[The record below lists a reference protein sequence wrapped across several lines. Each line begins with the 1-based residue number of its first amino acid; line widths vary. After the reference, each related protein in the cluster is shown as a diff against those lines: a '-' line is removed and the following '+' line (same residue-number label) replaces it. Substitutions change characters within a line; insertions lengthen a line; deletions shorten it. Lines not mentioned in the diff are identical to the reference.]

1 MSINHRLRKT
11 TAGLKFSWTEEAVAK
26 LTQMWADN
34 MSSGQCAVEFGLTRN
49 AIIGKVHRL
58 GLMGRKCDKPS
69 HRKGR
74 PKVDRRTVFKQ
85 RIPFVP
91 IIHNQVPEPD
101 SALRVTFAELEV
113 HHCRFP
119 IGDPQEPNFMFC
131 GANRSD
137 TLPYCAFHANIVYAK
152 HVRIDPAIKFA
163 IARRMAKMR
172 AARKK
177 VGPIA
182 STLHF
187 ECKAVPE

>member
-11 TAGLKFSWTEEAVAK
+11 TVGLKFRWTEEAVAK

-49 AIIGKVHRL
+49 AICGKVHRL
-58 GLMGRKCDKPS
+58 GLMARECDKSS

-74 PKVDRRTVFKQ
+74 PKVDRRTVFKS

-91 IIHNQVPEPD
+91 IIHKQVPEPD

-113 HHCRFP
+113 HHCRYP
-119 IGDPQEPNFMFC
+119 IGDIPNMVFC
-131 GANRSD
+131 GADRSD
-137 TLPYCAFHANIVYAK
+137 TLPYCAFHASIAYAK

-172 AARKK
+172 SARKK
-177 VGPIA
+177 VGPVSA
-182 STLHF
+182 TLF
-187 ECKAVPE
+187 FDGKLVPT